1 LNWDYFWHTSCD
13 VFGMARKIDA
23 LKLTQENWGLAEIT
37 NRRPTSDSAVLYL
50 LDIRPTWL
58 KVPPPRKRLSI
69 FVKPGALVD
78 LPQEV
83 KIRHA
88 G

>member
-1 LNWDYFWHTSCD
+1 
-13 VFGMARKIDA
+13 MAKKINA
-23 LKLTQENWGLAEIT
+23 LRLGQETWGGSEIT
-37 NRRPTSDSAVLYL
+37 NRRPTSDTAVLYL

-58 KVPPPRKRLSI
+58 KVPPPRRRLTI
-69 FVKPGALVD
+69 FVEPGTLAD